1 MEVGELIVSNEKAPE
16 HSRISPLFWLWL
28 PWHSSA
34 TCHSANVFSLLP
46 WFFKK
51 TSIELSSGPAT
62 AKRITGGF
70 SASIPSHPQTSETR
84 FIYRTLTT
92 GDCEGGRWQAGTN
105 YLLCYWPRLQLASQ
119 LWGSNWHLPC
129 SRGTE
134 QSSFVQEPPRS
145 PPTMTFA

>member
-1 MEVGELIVSNEKAPE
+1 MCQMRRLQSIPGSRLCSDFSCPDTAPLLV
-16 HSRISPLFWLWL
+16 ILQM
-28 PWHSSA
+28 
-34 TCHSANVFSLLP
+34 FSLSSLD
-46 WFFKK
+46 FFKK